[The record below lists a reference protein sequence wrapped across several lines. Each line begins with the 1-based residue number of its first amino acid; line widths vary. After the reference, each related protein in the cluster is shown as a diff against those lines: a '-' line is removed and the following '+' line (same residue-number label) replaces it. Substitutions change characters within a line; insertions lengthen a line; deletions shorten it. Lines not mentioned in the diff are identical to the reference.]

1 MKRTLTSLLA
11 VIAAATTISA
21 KVTLPEIIGDNM
33 ILQQQTKV
41 RIWGKAPAGN
51 TVYII
56 TSWSREKTKVTADGD
71 GNGRITEN
79 AKKIWKNFTSCEFF
93 DKFRQKVRRGLEYDT
108 VVRKL
113 SLQPTK

>member
-56 TSWSREKTKVTADGD
+56 TSWSREKTKVTCSRCLYQGEPVSIPVS
-71 GNGRITEN
+71 RYL
-79 AKKIWKNFTSCEFF
+79 CFF
-93 DKFRQKVRRGLEYDT
+93 
-108 VVRKL
+108 
-113 SLQPTK
+113 PAP